1 MIDHFLG
8 RVTFFTFMRLYLSIV
23 LLALLAACGNRQE
36 TTAASAPQDTVSLE
50 QARQWG
56 VAAAGAIAVSDHSDT
71 LDLQRSI
78 VDAHATRSQLTM
90 AGNDEAAQAFD
101 EALRDELRRVDPQ
114 VAQELFPD
122 KK

>member
-1 MIDHFLG
+1 M
-8 RVTFFTFMRLYLSIV
+8 
-23 LLALLAACGNRQE
+23 
-36 TTAASAPQDTVSLE
+36 
-50 QARQWG
+50 
-56 VAAAGAIAVSDHSDT
+56 AAAGAIAVSDHSDT